1 MKNILVLAGLI
12 LAVTNVQAQELPAG
26 LSSKC
31 ECSSVDTTYLSNY
44 SVELPSGLYL
54 QRVVEIK
61 AWISKNR
68 FQVSIPTDAWVISLP
83 IVRVEAYVPGRKE
96 VNPPALRIDFVDS
109 SYALIWPPSENEN
122 KGWSKIGL
130 YRAPAPGESCGTLYL
145 QLNQ

>member
-1 MKNILVLAGLI
+1 MKTIIFLAGLI

-31 ECSSVDTTYLSNY
+31 ECSSVDTTYLTNY

-68 FQVSIPTDAWVISLP
+68 FQVSIPNDAWAISLP
-83 IVRVEAYVPGRKE
+83 IMRMGAYVPGRKE
-96 VNPPALRIDFVDS
+96 VNPPALRIDFIDS
-109 SYALIWPPSENEN
+109 SYALIWPPSEDGS
-122 KGWSKIGL
+122 KGWSKIEL
-130 YRAPAPGESCGTLYL
+130 YRAPAPRETCGSLYL
-145 QLNQ
+145 TLE